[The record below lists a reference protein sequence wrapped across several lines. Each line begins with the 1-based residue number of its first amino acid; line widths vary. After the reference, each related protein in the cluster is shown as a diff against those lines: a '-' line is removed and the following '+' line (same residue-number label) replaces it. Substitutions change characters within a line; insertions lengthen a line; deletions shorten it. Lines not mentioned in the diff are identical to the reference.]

1 MSTETIY
8 WPREVSRMMYV
19 SICKYIGIPQ
29 HMTVNRETVVCLDK
43 EQVKRMEEMR
53 GKGFIIIRKKTS

>member
-1 MSTETIY
+1 
-8 WPREVSRMMYV
+8 MMYV

-53 GKGFIIIRKKTS
+53 EKGFIIIRKKTS